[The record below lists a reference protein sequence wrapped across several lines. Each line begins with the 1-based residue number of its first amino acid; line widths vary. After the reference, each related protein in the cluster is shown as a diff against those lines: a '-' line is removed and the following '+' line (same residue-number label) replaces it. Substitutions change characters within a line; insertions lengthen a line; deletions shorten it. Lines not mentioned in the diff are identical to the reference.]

1 MAWEAVL
8 TPTFKRGY
16 KNLSPEIQRRV
27 GDAITQLMQSDD
39 PVSLGIRKIGK
50 WKGTYT
56 YEIGRRY
63 RIFYTIQF
71 DQRTIYFLD
80 VGGHEIY

>member
-8 TPTFKRGY
+8 TPTFKRDY
-16 KNLSPEIQRRV
+16 KNLSPEIQKRID
-27 GDAITQLMQSDD
+27 DAIMQLMQSDD
-39 PVSLGIRKIGK
+39 PASLGIRKIGK

-71 DQRTIYFLD
+71 EQRTIHFLD

>member
-1 MAWEAVL
+1 
-8 TPTFKRGY
+8 
-16 KNLSPEIQRRV
+16 
-27 GDAITQLMQSDD
+27 MQSDD

-50 WKGTYT
+50 WKGAYT

-63 RIFYTIQF
+63 RLFYVIQF
-71 DQRTIYFLD
+71 EQRTVYFLD